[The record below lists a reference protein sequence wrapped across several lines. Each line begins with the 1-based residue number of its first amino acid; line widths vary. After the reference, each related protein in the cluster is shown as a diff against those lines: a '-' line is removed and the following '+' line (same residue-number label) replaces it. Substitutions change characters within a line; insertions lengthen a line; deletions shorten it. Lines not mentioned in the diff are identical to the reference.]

1 VLAGEGLSKRFG
13 GLSILA
19 GISFRVRAGTVLALI
34 GPNGAGKTTLFNI
47 LTGFVR
53 PDAGRVVFD
62 GRDITALAPERR
74 AGLGIARTF
83 QVVKPF
89 SRLTVLEN
97 VMVGAFA
104 IERRIEAARGRANDT
119 LDRVGIA
126 AIAHQRAGHLTVA
139 HRKKMELARCLAMSP
154 QLLLL
159 DEVMSGLNSSELLEM
174 VTLVRTLRAE
184 GMTIVLVEHLMDV
197 VRELADEILVLSGG
211 AFLAQGAPQE
221 VLDNPA
227 VIAAY
232 LGEVPAHATG

>member
-1 VLAGEGLSKRFG
+1 MLAGEGLSKRFG

-19 GISFRVRAGTVLALI
+19 GINFRVRAGTVLALI

-62 GRDITALAPERR
+62 GRDITTLAPERR

-89 SRLTVLEN
+89 GRLTVLEN

-104 IERRIEAARGRANDT
+104 VERLIEAARGRANDT
-119 LDRVGIA
+119 LERVGIA
-126 AIAHQRAGHLTVA
+126 TIAHQRAAHLTVA
-139 HRKKMELARCLAMSP
+139 DRKKMELARCLAMRP

-159 DEVMSGLNSSELLEM
+159 DEVMSGLNSSELVEM

-197 VRELADEILVLSGG
+197 VRELADEILMLSGG
-211 AFLAQGAPQE
+211 TFLAQGAPQE

-232 LGEVPAHATG
+232 LGEVPAHAAG

>member
-1 VLAGEGLSKRFG
+1 MLAGEGLSKRFG

-126 AIAHQRAGHLTVA
+126 AIAHRRAGHLTVA

-232 LGEVPAHATG
+232 LGEVPAHAAG

>member
-1 VLAGEGLSKRFG
+1 MLAGEDLSKRFG
-13 GLSILA
+13 GLSVLTE
-19 GISFRVRAGTVLALI
+19 ISFRVRAGTVLALI

-53 PDAGRVVFD
+53 PDTGRVMFE
-62 GRDITALAPERR
+62 GRDITWLSPERR

-89 SRLTVLEN
+89 SHLSVLEN

-104 IERRIEAARGRANDT
+104 IERHIEVARRRAKDT

-126 AIAHQRAGHLTVA
+126 AAHRRAAHLTVA
-139 HRKKMELARCLAMSP
+139 DRKKMELARCLAMSP
-154 QLLLL
+154 RLLLL
-159 DEVMSGLNSSELLEM
+159 DELMSGLNSSELVEM

-227 VIAAY
+227 VVAAY
-232 LGEVPAHATG
+232 LGEVPIHATG